1 MSGSKKYMVYR
12 SDNGNNYAVNVDE
25 SNGEVASFD
34 DYSLIYEVAG
44 VPLPT
49 MPKGMVMRY
58 ANVSRDGANRK
69 IWVGKPD
76 SPIMLGSVVSLLLS
90 FFGAG
95 AFAESVAWIVSSVIG
110 EKSPARP
117 KTADTG
123 ILDGDPS

>member
-1 MSGSKKYMVYR
+1 MAGSKKSMVYK
-12 SDNGNNYAVNVDE
+12 SDNGNNYAVTVDE

-58 ANVSRDGANRK
+58 ANVSRDGANRR

-95 AFAESVAWIVSSVIG
+95 TFAESVAWIVSSVIG
-110 EKSPARP
+110 EKSPTRP

-123 ILDGDPS
+123 ILDGDAS

>member
-1 MSGSKKYMVYR
+1 MAGSKKSMVYK
-12 SDNGNNYAVNVDE
+12 SDNGNNYAVTVDE
-25 SNGEVASFD
+25 SNG
-34 DYSLIYEVAG
+34 EVAG

-58 ANVSRDGANRK
+58 ANVHRDGSNRR

-95 AFAESVAWIVSSVIG
+95 TFAESVAWVVSSVIG
-110 EKSPARP
+110 EKSPTRP

-123 ILDGDPS
+123 ILDGDAS